1 MHKSLPLFFFP
12 SLFIHLTGGIVLT
25 VVVSIP
31 KLKRLSSCEDCSA
44 DLIESSGYQVCSKCG
59 LVHDR
64 ILTQPKLKVGINHQ
78 IRSIVY
84 SSRTDDSE
92 LPYRLKRLNY
102 SSDQCYTF
110 WYNNQSIQKICDDL
124 NLPETTKLRVIQ
136 IFKKLSLEEK
146 KYRKL
151 FEREYISNILS
162 FISIYQ
168 ATKQHKIILSFKTI
182 YETFKQNGRNVSKY
196 NINRAIKILSISQR
210 FTVEDY
216 LEKYEPKLLE
226 AYPELKPKSDQVK
239 ELIKLRRHF
248 QGNKPSMFVIAC
260 LYIVYSKLNPERRKF
275 KGMAPVL
282 CSFVNKKSPWNIT
295 HTAKL
300 IMVKMEEL
308 S

>member
-1 MHKSLPLFFFP
+1 
-12 SLFIHLTGGIVLT
+12 LT

-31 KLKRLSSCEDCSA
+31 KLKSLSSCKDCSA
-44 DLIESSGYQVCSKCG
+44 DLIESAGYLVCSKCG

-64 ILTQPKLKVGINHQ
+64 ILTQPKLSLGANHQ
-78 IRSIVY
+78 LRSIIY

-110 WYNNQSIQKICDDL
+110 LYHNQSIQKICDDL
-124 NLPETTKLRVIQ
+124 HLSETAKLRVIQ
-136 IFKKLSLEEK
+136 IFKKLCSDEK

-151 FEREYISNILS
+151 FEREYISNILA
-162 FISIYQ
+162 FMSIYK
-168 ATKQHKIILSFKTI
+168 ATKEHKIILPFETI
-182 YETFKQNGRNVSKY
+182 YETFRKNGKNVSKY
-196 NINRAIKILSISQR
+196 NINRAIKIIPFSQR
-210 FTVEDY
+210 STIEDY
-216 LEKYEPKLLE
+216 LEEFEPKLFE
-226 AYPELKPKSDQVK
+226 AYPELTPKTAQVRK
-239 ELIKLRRHF
+239 LIKLRRYF

-295 HTAKL
+295 HTAKI
-300 IMVKMEEL
+300 IMTKMEEL